1 MRSITNSN
9 VAWRP
14 SRLNV
19 RTVIDGIDWWSASA
33 DHGLPHNAYII
44 AGSFVVNPFPSDALL
59 AACRAAGVH
68 AAVCTD
74 GAHETQTAA
83 FAALLNI
90 PLSGE
95 PHDDLWQ
102 VVPIAASERAFACAS
117 RQTIVTGVSIDGA
130 PAGGLTLAGA
140 ARADRLRDLA
150 ECAPQHV
157 LVARGTPIFGHARE
171 AMHALLDAVCAPR
184 VVNLDTLRFE
194 RDSSA
199 PAPFTAAWAE
209 IGERIGSKKLGI
221 AAITIAPGEAMCP
234 YHWHT
239 TEEEFLIV
247 WRGEPTLRTPQG
259 TQSLR
264 PGDCVAFP
272 TGASG
277 AHRIDNHR
285 GNSPA
290 VVLIIANSDEE
301 GDSCFYPDSSK
312 HVVGA
317 NGVRVRSYPQLDYFD
332 GET

>member
-1 MRSITNSN
+1 MRSTTNSS

-14 SRLNV
+14 YPRNV
-19 RTVIDGIDWWSASA
+19 RTVIDGIDWWSAPA
-33 DHGLPHNAYII
+33 DHGLPHNAYVVS
-44 AGSFVVNPFPSDALL
+44 GSFVVNPFPSEPLL

-74 GAHETQTAA
+74 GAHEAATSA
-83 FAALLNI
+83 FAALLDV

-95 PHDDLWQ
+95 PHDEKWI
-102 VVPIAASERAFACAS
+102 VVPIAANERAFVSAS
-117 RQTIVTGVSIDGA
+117 YRCIISGVSIDGS
-130 PAGGLTLAGA
+130 PAGALTLSGA

-150 ECAPQHV
+150 AVVPQHL

-171 AMHALLDAVCAPR
+171 QLHAMLDAICAPR
-184 VVNLDTLRFE
+184 VVNLDALRFE
-194 RDSSA
+194 REDD

-209 IGERIGSKKLGI
+209 IGERIGSRKLGI
-221 AAITIAPGEAMCP
+221 AAITLAPGEAMCP

-239 TEEEFLIV
+239 TEEEFMIV

-272 TGASG
+272 TGATG
-277 AHRIDNHR
+277 AHRLDNHR
-285 GNSPA
+285 GNTPA
-290 VVLIIANSDEE
+290 VVLMLASNDEE

-312 HVVGA
+312 HVVAG
-317 NGVRVRSYPQLDYFD
+317 NGVRVRSFPQLEYFD